1 MIAHEAISPNL
12 QSVFSAI
19 GFEPIE
25 VKNTIRIRLE
35 NTLAVIAPL
44 GNGVREACSD
54 SPGDPWHGGDNRIGR
69 EKKSRKGRCPEKG
82 AVPTYFYL
90 LAILILLPKSTGLR
104 FKSALR
110 LPPVS

>member
-1 MIAHEAISPNL
+1 MIAHAAISPDL
-12 QSVFSAI
+12 QSLFGAI

-44 GNGVREACSD
+44 GNGVREACRD
-54 SPGDPWHGGDNRIGR
+54 SPEDPWHGGDNRIGR
-69 EKKSRKGRCPEKG
+69 EKKSRKGHCP
-82 AVPTYFYL
+82 YL